1 MCVAIEG
8 MGNVPV
14 KDREGGRSLKIRK
27 NEESIMVED
36 AVGGGEGGFR
46 DHLGQGETSSTNAL
60 VG

>member
-1 MCVAIEG
+1 M
-8 MGNVPV
+8 PV